1 MIPVLVALVLCSA
14 GCTAQVT
21 NSRPP
26 VASPAP
32 TPAASRSPS
41 GPVTLPSLGP
51 STGDGGRTAV
61 PPSPPAQPSDSATPT
76 PSPSVPPT
84 APRLDAAQAT
94 LARMSES
101 QRVGQLFMV
110 GSPASEASSQT
121 LAQVRSYHLGAVILT
136 GRSHDGAA
144 AARVATA
151 MQAATGPATAGARL
165 LVATDQE
172 GGAVQVLQGTGF
184 AQMPTALEQGTW
196 SPGRLRRAAAR
207 WARQLR
213 RVGVNMNLAPVAD
226 TVPGPEAAH
235 QNGPIGVYGREYG
248 FTPGSVAR
256 HALAFATGMAHG
268 GVAPTVKHF
277 PGLGRVRGN
286 TDYSSG
292 VTDSTTRRG
301 DPYLAP
307 FRRAIRAGVP
317 FVMVS
322 TAYYR
327 HLDPA
332 NPAAFSPFVIS
343 TMLRGDLGFRGVVV
357 SDDLATAQQ
366 VARWSYGQRAVKF
379 VAAGGDLVVA
389 VDPDALPAMYRAV
402 LHRARHDHRF
412 RAEVRDAA
420 LRVLRAKQQLHLLR
434 QPAR

>member
-1 MIPVLVALVLCSA
+1 MILVLLGLVLSSA

-21 NSRPP
+21 DSRPR
-26 VASPAP
+26 VSSPAP
-32 TPAASRSPS
+32 AVSRSPS
-41 GPVTLPSLGP
+41 SPVTLPSPVP
-51 STGDGGRTAV
+51 SARDGGRTAV
-61 PPSPPAQPSDSATPT
+61 PPSPTAQPSVSATPT
-76 PSPSVPPT
+76 PSPSVPST
-84 APRLDAAQAT
+84 APHLDAAQAT
-94 LARMSES
+94 LARMSEA

-110 GSPASEASSQT
+110 GTPASEASSQT
-121 LAQVRSYHLGAVILT
+121 LRQVRSYHLGAVILT
-136 GRSHDGAA
+136 GRSHDGSAP
-144 AARVATA
+144 ARVAAA
-151 MQAATGPATAGARL
+151 MQAATGPATSGARL

-184 AQMPTALEQGTW
+184 AQIPTAVEQGTW
-196 SPGRLRRAAAR
+196 SPGRLRKAATR

-213 RVGVNMNLAPVAD
+213 RAGVNMNLAPVGD

-256 HALAFATGMAHG
+256 HAVAFAAGMADG

-366 VARWSYGQRAVKF
+366 VAPWSYGQRAVKF

-389 VDPDALPAMYRAV
+389 VDPGALPAMYQAV

-412 RAEVRDAA
+412 RAKVRDAA
-420 LRVLRAKQQLHLLR
+420 LRVLQAKQRLHLLR
-434 QPAR
+434 QPTQ